1 MLICFFKKELA
12 MEFFFSKKMSQKDG
26 KKNDKKM
33 GKKIWR
39 EEESAVWKIALSREC
54 ECEKWIHSCFW
65 RSSDCGRPRRGR
77 TDGPS
82 DEQMGS
88 QEEKAEVLIQ
98 NVDAPLSRSSEREP

>member
-1 MLICFFKKELA
+1 MLIRLLQKKSLA
-12 MEFFFSKKMSQKDG
+12 MEYFFPQKRSHTERWREKIMT
-26 KKNDKKM
+26 KKN
-33 GKKIWR
+33 WR

-65 RSSDCGRPRRGR
+65 RSSDCGRSRRGR

-98 NVDAPLSRSSEREP
+98 NVDAPLSRSSEREL

>member
-1 MLICFFKKELA
+1 
-12 MEFFFSKKMSQKDG
+12 MEFFFSMKMSHTERW
-26 KKNDKKM
+26 KKN
-33 GKKIWR
+33 GEKIWR
-39 EEESAVWKIALSREC
+39 EEESAVWKIALSR

-98 NVDAPLSRSSEREP
+98 NVDAPLSRSSEREL